1 MAQAKI
7 GDVVTVHYVGT
18 LDDNTKFDSS
28 YGNEPI
34 KFTIGDKKL
43 IPDFEQSV
51 IGMQPGEKKK
61 VVIVSERA
69 YGPIHNNLII
79 KVERSKIPPHINP
92 QLGQILHFREEGS
105 GGNPGRAIAFSV
117 IGATDT
123 HLTLDA
129 NHPLA
134 GKDLFFEIELI
145 KIF

>member
-1 MAQAKI
+1 MAKAKV
-7 GDVVTVHYVGT
+7 GDSVEVHYVGT

-28 YGNEPI
+28 YGKEPI
-34 KFTIGDKKL
+34 KFKIGDKQL
-43 IPDFEQSV
+43 IPDFEQAV
-51 IGMQPGEKKK
+51 IGMEPGEKKK
-61 VVIVSERA
+61 IVVVSERA

-92 QLGQILHFREEGS
+92 HVGQVLHFREGTEQ
-105 GGNPGRAIAFSV
+105 NPGRAIAFSV

-123 HLTLDA
+123 HITLDA

-134 GKDLFFEIELI
+134 GKDLFFEIELV